1 MSPQVSGAAG
11 LRIEGLSFTYPGW
24 PPTLSKLSLEV
35 PAGRSGFL
43 LGPSGSGKSTLLR
56 CIAGL
61 ERGYAGHVVLA
72 GQPLDVLPPHRRG
85 VGLMLQEPALFPHLS
100 VAGNVAFGLPYR
112 GVPRA
117 GRRAEALHWLGL
129 VGLADRADAAVDE
142 LSGGQRSRV
151 ALARTLAARPKAV
164 LLDEPLS
171 GLDAAR
177 RLELGDRVKALLAA
191 QGVPALWVTHDEAE
205 ARRLG
210 DATWRLVDGRA
221 AAQG

>member
-1 MSPQVSGAAG
+1 MS
-11 LRIEGLSFTYPGW
+11 LRVEGLSFTYPGW
-24 PPTLSKLSLEV
+24 PPTLRGLSLEV
-35 PAGRSGFL
+35 PSARSGFL

-61 ERGYAGHVVLA
+61 EGGHDGRVLLDGKDLA
-72 GQPLDVLPPHRRG
+72 GVPPHRRG
-85 VGLMLQEPALFPHLS
+85 IGLMLQETALFPHLT
-100 VAGNVAFGLPYR
+100 ALANVAFGLPYQ

-117 GRRAEALHWLGL
+117 ARRAEALRWLAL
-129 VGLADRADAAVDE
+129 VGLDGRADAKVDE

-171 GLDAAR
+171 GLDAALR
-177 RLELGDRVKALLAA
+177 IDLGARLKALLAA

-205 ARRLG
+205 ARRLA
-210 DATWRLVDGRA
+210 DVSWRLVDGQA
-221 AAQG
+221 VIPPKGP